1 MGDLRVG
8 RGLVRTV
15 LGAAQEDWG
24 EVKAG
29 QLPTMRQDRE
39 PKERG

>member
-1 MGDLRVG
+1 MG
-8 RGLVRTV
+8 RGLVGTG
-15 LGAAQEDWG
+15 LGAAQEGWG